1 MPEQALDPLSKD
13 SFDTIRPPRTPW
25 HTFPDAVLLAGESQT
40 KRHPMYTAGK
50 AGDAGA
56 AARLVEGLVPEPA
69 LAAVRSLLD
78 AVWRGRPLAVASA
91 HAYENDGF
99 NAIPAALARFLS
111 ERLALRFDADIV
123 QINIV
128 AHTGADGYGRLARQA
143 AFGGNVVKGQVYVV
157 VDDFIGQ
164 GGTLANLRGWLE
176 THGGE
181 VVGAI
186 GLTGKPYSAKLSPT
200 KEQLD
205 ELKRK
210 HGEHFEGWWREHFG
224 HAFDCLTQSEARYL
238 ARSPDVDTIRSRLAA
253 AVREGSVRRGARS
266 AS

>member
-1 MPEQALDPLSKD
+1 MEN
-13 SFDTIRPPRTPW
+13 
-25 HTFPDAVLLAGESQT
+25 
-40 KRHPMYTAGK
+40 Y
-50 AGDAGA
+50 A
-56 AARLVEGLVPEPA
+56 AAFAELTVQNGKGFAPFNWQMRLLHRFMDGDLPSAVDVPTGLGKTAVMALWLIARAADADVPRK
-69 LAAVRSLLD
+69 LVYVVDRRAVVD
-78 AVWRGRPLAVASA
+78 QASR
-91 HAYENDGF
+91 F
-99 NAIPAALARFLS
+99 AALLRENMPS
-111 ERLALRFDADIV
+111 DLAECLHLKD
-123 QINIV
+123 
-128 AHTGADGYGRLARQA
+128 

-205 ELKRK
+205 ELKGK

-238 ARSPDVDTIRSRLAA
+238 ARSPDVDTIRSRLAS

-266 AS
+266 APRC